1 MVVDSEYMKERF
13 RWWQKSC
20 ASSVMWWGKT
30 GKGNDQKKQSERD
43 LDHAKKLHAYRENY
57 ADYGIMSDDKWKL
70 GYKWIEHHCNPS
82 TKESHCPRKTISFDF
97 YV

>member
-1 MVVDSEYMKERF
+1 MLVDSEYMKERF

-30 GKGNDQKKQSERD
+30 GKGNDQKQSERD